1 MSGKKWN
8 DGTLDKYLKSPAEYA
23 PGKYKVRSENPT
35 IMGMEDQTDKRNKIY
50 KILTLLCYLI

>member
-23 PGKYKVRSENPT
+23 PGKYKF
-35 IMGMEDQTDKRNKIY
+35 K
-50 KILTLLCYLI
+50 